1 MAFLDIFL
9 WYDLH
14 RYDMFDVYSF
24 CSLLRDVGKFEKGEN
39 FAQIYF
45 NSRSMHLE
53 FFKHLEDDEPIM
65 IKKFVLQEDD

>member
-14 RYDMFDVYSF
+14 RYDTFDVYSF
-24 CSLLRDVGKFEKGEN
+24 CRLLRDVGDFEKGEN

-45 NSRSMHLE
+45 VNKSMQLK
-53 FFKHLEDDEPIM
+53 FFKHLEDDDPIM
-65 IKKFVLQEDD
+65 IKRFVLED